1 MSVRPALV
9 STYPPRRCGLA
20 TFAAHLRGGLL
31 AAGARSVPVVAVVKE
46 PSVLR
51 QAPEVLYEIRQEHA
65 GDYRE
70 AAAAL
75 NTAGVDVVLLQHE
88 FGIFGGTAGTMVQEL
103 LAHLRVPVVAT
114 LHTILAEPDPEYREA
129 FLALL
134 DRVDRVVT
142 MAARGVELLQEVY
155 GVPPERIEL
164 IPHGVPEPP
173 AGTAETWKE
182 RLGLAGRTVAMTFG
196 LIGPGKG
203 IETALRAIAE
213 AVRACPDLLY
223 LVVGATHPEVLRREG
238 ERYRR
243 SLEALAVELGL
254 ADHVRFVDRYLD
266 EDELLGYL
274 MACDLYLSP
283 YPGAQQ
289 ITSGTLTY
297 ALAMGKAVISTPYTY
312 AREMLA
318 GGAGR
323 LVPFGDVQAMARAVT
338 ELARNPE
345 LRAGLGSRARRR
357 TRGFAW
363 RLSLIHI

>member
-1 MSVRPALV
+1 
-9 STYPPRRCGLA
+9 
-20 TFAAHLRGGLL
+20 
-31 AAGARSVPVVAVVKE
+31 
-46 PSVLR
+46 
-51 QAPEVLYEIRQEHA
+51 
-65 GDYRE
+65 
-70 AAAAL
+70 
-75 NTAGVDVVLLQHE
+75 
-88 FGIFGGTAGTMVQEL
+88 
-103 LAHLRVPVVAT
+103 
-114 LHTILAEPDPEYREA
+114 
-129 FLALL
+129 
-134 DRVDRVVT
+134 
-142 MAARGVELLQEVY
+142 AARGVELLQEVY

-297 ALAMGKAVISTPYTY
+297 ALA
-312 AREMLA
+312 
-318 GGAGR
+318 
-323 LVPFGDVQAMARAVT
+323 
-338 ELARNPE
+338 
-345 LRAGLGSRARRR
+345 
-357 TRGFAW
+357 
-363 RLSLIHI
+363 